1 MTRPLPASEVARL
14 LTEIGRRTALRG
26 GNPFRAKAYL
36 RAAESL
42 LALPAPL
49 DEVISS
55 GELQTI
61 PGVGGAIADI
71 IEKLSTTGTHPSLE
85 RMRRETPE
93 GLMDIMALP
102 GMRPERA
109 AKLYDKLGVT
119 SIADLEKVA
128 KEGKL
133 AATKGF
139 GPAFERKVLQAVD
152 IMRAGAG
159 ARHMHRAAAL
169 LEAAAVHIRR
179 RHIDIKEVHIA
190 GDLRRGCEL
199 VRELALVATLNKIE
213 GEPYVRKRGDIA
225 VHYTDSA
232 REGAALL
239 FATGSRSH
247 LAALGKLA
255 EDKGMHLSPS
265 GLFKKGKCIAAKTE
279 REISKALGLAFI
291 EPELREG
298 ADEIALAKRKRLPK
312 LVRQQD
318 IRGVLHAHT
327 DLSDGVNTLEEMAEA
342 VRKRGYEYFGVA
354 DHSQSAHYA
363 GGLSLEEIGI
373 QHAAIDR
380 LNQKQGSSF
389 RIFKGIESDILP
401 DGSLDYPDDIL
412 ARFDFVIASVHG
424 QFRKDREEQT
434 ARILKAVAHPRTRIL
449 GHMTGRQLL
458 RRPGY
463 DIHIEKVLQTCAKHN
478 VAVEINAN
486 PWRLD
491 LDWRWHR
498 KALEFG
504 CTMSINPDAHSIA
517 EIDLTRWGVA
527 MARKGGVPPGRV
539 LNTKSA
545 KELMAFFRGSLRR
558 G

>member
-1 MTRPLPASEVARL
+1 
-14 LTEIGRRTALRG
+14 
-26 GNPFRAKAYL
+26 
-36 RAAESL
+36 
-42 LALPAPL
+42 
-49 DEVISS
+49 
-55 GELQTI
+55 
-61 PGVGGAIADI
+61 
-71 IEKLSTTGTHPSLE
+71 
-85 RMRRETPE
+85 MRRETPV
-93 GLMDIMALP
+93 GLTDIMALP

-109 AKLYDKLGVT
+109 AKLYEKLGVA
-119 SIADLEKVA
+119 SLADLEKAA

-133 AATKGF
+133 ATTKGF
-139 GPAFERKVLQAVD
+139 GPAFERKVLQGLD

-169 LEAAAVHIRR
+169 LEAAAGHLRR
-179 RHIDIKEVHIA
+179 KHADIKEVHIA

-199 VRELALVATLNKIE
+199 TRELALVATLRKIA
-213 GEPYVRKRGDIA
+213 GEPYVRKSGDIA
-225 VHYTDSA
+225 VHYTDPA

-239 FATGSRSH
+239 FGTGSKAH
-247 LAALGKLA
+247 LSTLKKLA
-255 EDKGMHLSPS
+255 EGKGMQLSPS
-265 GLFKKGKCIAAKTE
+265 GLLKKGKRIAAESE
-279 REISKALGLAFI
+279 RGIYKALGLAFI

-298 ADEIALAKRKRLPK
+298 TDEIVLARRKRLPK
-312 LVRQQD
+312 LVTQQD

-327 DLSDGVNTLEEMAEA
+327 DLSDGVNTLDGMAEA
-342 VRKRGYEYFGVA
+342 VRQRGYEYFGVA

-363 GGLSLEEIGI
+363 GGLSLEQIGI
-373 QHAAIDR
+373 QHAAVDR
-380 LNQKQGSSF
+380 LNRKYGGSF
-389 RIFKGIESDILP
+389 RVFKGVESDILP

-424 QFRKDREEQT
+424 QFRKDRKEQT
-434 ARILKAVAHPRTRIL
+434 ERIIQAVAHPHTRIL

-463 DIHIEKVLQTCAKHN
+463 DIDIEKVLQACAKHN
-478 VAVEINAN
+478 VAVEINGN

-517 EIDLTRWGVA
+517 EIDLMRWGVA

-545 KELMAFFRGSLRR
+545 KEMMAFFRGERN
-558 G
+558 